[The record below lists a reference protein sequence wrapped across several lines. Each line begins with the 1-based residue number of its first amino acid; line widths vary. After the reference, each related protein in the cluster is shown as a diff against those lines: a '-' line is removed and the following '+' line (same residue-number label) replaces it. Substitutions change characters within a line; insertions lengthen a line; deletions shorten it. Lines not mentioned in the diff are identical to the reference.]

1 MFIGRTVVET
11 ETPIL
16 WPPDAESGQE
26 CQAAMVQE
34 WPRGATLC
42 PRSGVAA
49 KRSYP
54 ASEVR
59 GSQEETPQVQGQ
71 GQPGEATWH
80 QRPGAVTLRS
90 HPEPEARGSSW
101 VEPPTPEARARG
113 QEEHPEERWLR
124 RPRRA

>member
-1 MFIGRTVVET
+1 M
-11 ETPIL
+11 
-16 WPPDAESGQE
+16 AERSYPVSEVRGGSQEELPSVRGQW
-26 CQAAMVQE
+26 QLG
-34 WPRGATLC
+34 GATLL
-42 PRSGVAA
+42 PRSGEAA

-101 VEPPTPEARARG
+101 VEPPTPKARARG